1 MLLYLRIHNFA
12 LIDDVEVEFGAGLN
26 VLTGE
31 TGAGKSII
39 LDAIDIALGGK
50 VTNRLIRTGTK
61 RALVEATFSVDNP
74 LIAWLSEQEIDLLD
88 QADLVCSRE
97 ITATEKG
104 MRSRSR
110 VNGTIVNRQLME
122 GLRERLVEIT
132 AQGQTIQLIVPARQR
147 GLLDLYGG
155 SVVIQ
160 QRDRVA
166 SAYIAFQEA
175 KKALETQQKSQQE
188 RLQRLDWLEY
198 QIQDLSAANLS
209 APDELEQLEREHQRL
224 NHVVELQQRSY
235 QVYQALYHNDQGTKA
250 SADLL
255 GQAESTLQDMVDYD
269 SQLQPLLDLVSGAL
283 AQVVEAAHQIN
294 AYGDGLETDPERL
307 QVVEERIGVLKQIC
321 RKYGPTLAEAI
332 AHYETLQAEL
342 EELGSEGASLEE
354 LETNYALSQEN
365 VTNECEQLTKLRYRA
380 GSELEKQLVNQLKPL
395 ARSKVKFTVEI
406 SPIVP
411 TAAGGDQVTFYF
423 SPNPGE
429 PLQPL
434 AKTASGGE
442 MSRFLLALK
451 ACFSRSNEPG
461 TTLIFDEIDAG
472 VSGRVAGAIAE
483 RLYQLSQRHQVL
495 CVTHH
500 PLIAAMADQHFRV
513 DKQVIAQPISSIL
526 KQPSSPQGNCSSSTQ
541 VVTQLSESG
550 MPDIRTVVR
559 ISLLNHPQKRQ
570 EEIAQLAGGQS
581 AQDAMNF
588 AASLLSQAA
597 SWRKTCTV
605 GKQDLD

>member
-12 LIDDVEVEFGAGLN
+12 LIDHVEVEFGAGLN

-132 AQGQTIQLIVPARQR
+132 AQGQTIQLIMPARQR

-155 SVVIQ
+155 SLVIQ

-209 APDELEQLEREHQRL
+209 APEELEQLEREHQRL

-321 RKYGPTLAEAI
+321 RKYGPTLA
-332 AHYETLQAEL
+332 
-342 EELGSEGASLEE
+342 
-354 LETNYALSQEN
+354 
-365 VTNECEQLTKLRYRA
+365 
-380 GSELEKQLVNQLKPL
+380 
-395 ARSKVKFTVEI
+395 
-406 SPIVP
+406 
-411 TAAGGDQVTFYF
+411 
-423 SPNPGE
+423 
-429 PLQPL
+429 
-434 AKTASGGE
+434 
-442 MSRFLLALK
+442 
-451 ACFSRSNEPG
+451 
-461 TTLIFDEIDAG
+461 
-472 VSGRVAGAIAE
+472 
-483 RLYQLSQRHQVL
+483 
-495 CVTHH
+495 
-500 PLIAAMADQHFRV
+500 
-513 DKQVIAQPISSIL
+513 
-526 KQPSSPQGNCSSSTQ
+526 
-541 VVTQLSESG
+541 
-550 MPDIRTVVR
+550 
-559 ISLLNHPQKRQ
+559 
-570 EEIAQLAGGQS
+570 
-581 AQDAMNF
+581 
-588 AASLLSQAA
+588 
-597 SWRKTCTV
+597 
-605 GKQDLD
+605 